1 MKRIFFIILMLT
13 VLIST
18 IKPISAQSLDI
29 PARAY
34 ILMDSETGQVL
45 CEFNSKAPLHPA
57 STTKIMTG
65 ILAIEYG
72 DLDSMVTVSQS
83 AIDNIGYDGMHIG
96 LIAGERL
103 KLEHIL
109 NALLIR
115 SANETAYV
123 IAENISSSHQAF
135 FDLMNKRAKELGA
148 ECTNFVNPSGM
159 DNTSDGNLHISSAY
173 DLALMAKHALS
184 LPEFREIVSRTYY
197 TIPPTNK
204 HDEEIFLNT
213 SNKLLFSKSEYFSEV
228 TGIKTG
234 YTDRALANLVSSAKD
249 ETGME
254 LIAVVM
260 GVEKYNDV
268 FNYSKELLEY
278 GFKHY
283 SLKHVLAKNSYAKTV
298 HVSNASGNCNLD
310 LLISEDF
317 KCILPNEINIK
328 DLTFEEIIEDNIACP
343 VYKGD
348 VLGSIEIKN
357 GEQSLGKVDL
367 IATRTVEQSIPN
379 NITNILLNSDS
390 DNSLPKRI
398 LIGTIVF
405 LVLFI
410 LLRIT
415 LKKISRKY
423 NCKKISCKKID

>member
-1 MKRIFFIILMLT
+1 MKKIFFIILMLT
-13 VLIST
+13 VAIST
-18 IKPISAQSLDI
+18 NLPINAQPLNI

-34 ILMDSETGQVL
+34 ILMDFKTGQVL
-45 CEFNSKAPLHPA
+45 CEYNSKTPLHPA

-83 AIDNIGYDGMHIG
+83 AIDNIGLGGMHIG

-103 KLEHIL
+103 KLIHIL
-109 NALLIR
+109 NALLVR
-115 SANETAYV
+115 SANETAYI
-123 IAENISSSHQAF
+123 IAENVSSSHQEF

-159 DNTSDGNLHISSAY
+159 DNTSDGHLHVSSAY
-173 DLALMAKHALS
+173 DLAIMARHAMS
-184 LPEFREIVSRTYY
+184 LPEFREIVKKTYY

-213 SNKLLFSKSEYFSEV
+213 SNQLLFSESKYYSEV

-260 GVEKYNDV
+260 GVEKYKDV
-268 FNYSKELLEY
+268 FNYSQQLLEY
-278 GFKHY
+278 GFKNY
-283 SLKHVLAKNSYAKTV
+283 SLTHVLAQNSYAETI
-298 HVSNASGNCNLD
+298 HVPNASGNSNLD
-310 LLISEDF
+310 LLVSEDF
-317 KCILPNEINIK
+317 RCVLPKGTEIK
-328 DLTFEEIIEDNIACP
+328 DLSFEKNIEKDITAP

-348 VLGSIEIKN
+348 ILGSIEIKN
-357 GEQSLGKVDL
+357 GQQSLGKVDL
-367 IATRTVEQSIPN
+367 IATRTVEQKLSHRSSETPDNTTKKSI
-379 NITNILLNSDS
+379 
-390 DNSLPKRI
+390 PKRI
-398 LIGTIVF
+398 LNGTIIF
-405 LVLFI
+405 LIAFI

-415 LKKISRKY
+415 LKKISRSIIEK
-423 NCKKISCKKID
+423 NKF

>member
-1 MKRIFFIILMLT
+1 MKKILFIILTLT
-13 VLIST
+13 VAIST
-18 IKPISAQSLDI
+18 ILPLNAQPVNI

-34 ILMDSETGQVL
+34 ILMDSKTGQIL
-45 CEFNSKAPLHPA
+45 CEYNSKTPLHPA

-83 AIDNIGYDGMHIG
+83 AIDNIGLGGMHIG

-103 KLEHIL
+103 KLIHIL

-123 IAENISSSHQAF
+123 IAENISSSHQEF

-148 ECTNFVNPSGM
+148 ECTNFINPSGM
-159 DNTSDGNLHISSAY
+159 DNTSDGHLHVSSAY
-173 DLALMAKHALS
+173 DLAIMARHAMS
-184 LPEFREIVSRTYY
+184 LPEFREIVKKAYY

-213 SNKLLFSKSEYFSEV
+213 SNQLLFSKSEYYTEV

-234 YTDRALANLVSSAKD
+234 YTDRALANLVSSARD
-249 ETGME
+249 ESGME

-260 GVEKYNDV
+260 GVEKYKDV
-268 FNYSKELLEY
+268 FTYSQQLLEY
-278 GFKHY
+278 GFKNY
-283 SLKHVLAKNSYAKTV
+283 SLTHVLAKNSYAETV
-298 HVSNASGNCNLD
+298 HISDASGNSNLD
-310 LLISEDF
+310 LLVSEDF
-317 KCILPNEINIK
+317 RCVLPKGTSIK
-328 DLTFEEIIEDNIACP
+328 DLTFEKNIMENITAP

-348 VLGSIEIKN
+348 ILGSIEIKN
-357 GEQSLGKVDL
+357 GQQSLGKVDL
-367 IATRTVEQSIPN
+367 IATRTVEQKLT
-379 NITNILLNSDS
+379 TNKASETP
-390 DNSLPKRI
+390 DNTTKKSLPKRI
-398 LIGTIVF
+398 LNGTIIF
-405 LVLFI
+405 LIAFI

-415 LKKISRKY
+415 LKKISRSIIEK
-423 NCKKISCKKID
+423 NKF

>member
-1 MKRIFFIILMLT
+1 MKKILFIILVLSVAIST
-13 VLIST
+13 VL
-18 IKPISAQSLDI
+18 PINSQPLNI

-34 ILMDSETGQVL
+34 ILMDFKTGQVL
-45 CEFNSKAPLHPA
+45 YEYNSKTPLHPA

-83 AIDNIGYDGMHIG
+83 AIDNIGAGGMHIG

-103 KLEHIL
+103 KLIHIL

-123 IAENISSSHQAF
+123 IAENISSSHEEF

-159 DNTSDGNLHISSAY
+159 DNTADGHLHVSSAY
-173 DLALMAKHALS
+173 DLALMARHAMT
-184 LPEFREIVSRTYY
+184 LPEFREIVKKTYY
-197 TIPPTNK
+197 RIPPTNK

-213 SNKLLFSKSEYFSEV
+213 SNKLLFSKSEYYTEV

-234 YTDRALANLVSSAKD
+234 YTDRALANLVSSARD
-249 ETGME
+249 ESGME
-254 LIAVVM
+254 LIAAVM
-260 GVEKYNDV
+260 GVERYNDV
-268 FNYSKELLEY
+268 FTYSQELLEY
-278 GFKHY
+278 GFKNF
-283 SLKHVLAKNSYAKTV
+283 SLRHVLAKNSYAETV
-298 HVSNASGNCNLD
+298 HVSNASGNSNLD
-310 LLISEDF
+310 LLVAEDF
-317 KCILPNEINIK
+317 ECVLPKGTSINE
-328 DLTFEEIIEDNIACP
+328 LTFEKNINENITAP

-357 GEQSLGKVDL
+357 GQKSLGKVDL
-367 IATRTVEQSIPN
+367 IATRTVEEKIPEKPVEKKPG
-379 NITNILLNSDS
+379 TSTKKSLL
-390 DNSLPKRI
+390 KRI
-398 LIGTIVF
+398 LNGTIFF
-405 LVLFI
+405 LIAFI

-415 LKKISRKY
+415 LKKISRSIIAK
-423 NCKKISCKKID
+423 NKF